1 MQHIT
6 AEFLHKNKNEKI
18 ATIVN
23 FWVAHLL
30 VEQGKPFTDGEL
42 IKSCLIAAAKDI
54 FLEKINLFKTS
65 SLSLRTVPWRVEDTG
80 SNIYS

>member
-1 MQHIT
+1 M
-6 AEFLHKNKNEKI
+6 
-18 ATIVN
+18 
-23 FWVAHLL
+23 L

-65 SLSLRTVPWRVEDTG
+65 SLSLRTVP
-80 SNIYS
+80 